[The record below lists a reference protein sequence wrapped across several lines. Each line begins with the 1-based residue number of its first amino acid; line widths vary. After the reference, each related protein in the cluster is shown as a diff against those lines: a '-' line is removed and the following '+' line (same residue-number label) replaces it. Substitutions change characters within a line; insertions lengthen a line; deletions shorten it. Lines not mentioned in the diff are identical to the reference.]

1 MEYLNKTIS
10 TIELIKTL
18 DSLSASTVLIYL
30 NNFRFSKFRKTD
42 TTGKRARYELSSKFL
57 NTLYSYLVYRN
68 REDAAQQFRNYFK
81 DFDLNLMSWEDF
93 VCKS

>member
-1 MEYLNKTIS
+1 MECLNKTIS
-10 TIELIKTL
+10 TIELIKTI

-30 NNFRFSKFRKTD
+30 NNFRFSKFRKTY
-42 TTGKRARYELSSKFL
+42 TTGKNAIYELSNEFL
-57 NTLYSYLVYRN
+57 NTLYSYLIYKN

-81 DFDLNLMSWEDF
+81 NFDLNLMSWEDF